1 MVFRIL
7 AAVLATLAAATS
19 VTAQSIVPTNSPG
32 AGSAAPTSAAVTR
45 DERGRAT
52 VRAVRLPEPLRL
64 DGRLDEEI
72 YKTVSPIDGFLQQVP
87 QEGAPATEPTEMWV
101 FFDNEN
107 VYVAARC
114 LDSQPER
121 ITANELRR
129 DSNAI
134 FQNDNFGVV
143 LDTFFEQRNGFY
155 FQTNALGALR
165 DAAVNESGN
174 NSNWNTVWDVRTAR
188 FERGYTVEMAI
199 PFKSL
204 RYRGAGPQ
212 TWGINARRVVS
223 WKNESSMLS
232 QVPASYAGGW
242 TQMAVAGALEGLE
255 TPAQS
260 LNLELKPYGVS
271 SVTTDRAARV
281 PFTNDVNSSGGFD
294 LKYGLTRA
302 LTADL
307 TVHTDF
313 AQVEEDLQQVNLTRF
328 DVFYPEKR
336 DFFLEGQGIFDF
348 GGQAG
353 FSARTATVPI
363 MFFSRRVGLNNGQ
376 AVPVIAGGRVTG
388 KAGKFDVGGLVIT
401 TNDKP
406 EAGAVQTTFSATRVR
421 RNILRR
427 SSVGFI
433 ATSRSPAA
441 SAPDLSTTAGVDAD
455 LRFHQNIQ
463 ANLYWVRTS
472 PQPQSGGGGPQPQS
486 GGGGRDAA
494 SYRTRFL
501 YGGDRYG
508 FEVDRVFIGPDFN
521 PEVGFVRRGNVAMN
535 YASARFSPRLRRDR
549 AIRQLTWQGEL
560 DYNTSAAT
568 GALEDRALS
577 GQFGIEFNSS
587 DIVRI
592 TATRQYERLPFDFT
606 IARGVVVPR
615 GAYSYDVLEVSYSLA
630 QNRMILGNASASYG
644 SFYDG
649 TRATATYSGRV
660 GVSAHVAVEPT
671 LTLNWVTL
679 PYGDFT
685 ARLVGTRFVVSPSPR
700 LAFSSLTQF
709 NPSSH
714 SLTLSVRMRWEYT
727 PGSDLYVV
735 YSDGRDTATARF
747 PALNN
752 RSFAIKA
759 TRLFRF

>member
-1 MVFRIL
+1 MVCRIL
-7 AAVLATLAAATS
+7 TGVVATLVAATS
-19 VTAQSIVPTNSPG
+19 VTAQSIDGAANNPV
-32 AGSAAPTSAAVTR
+32 AGSGGSTGASVTR
-45 DERGRAT
+45 DEQGRAT
-52 VRAVRLPEPLRL
+52 VRAVRLTGPLRV
-64 DGRLDEEI
+64 DGRLDEAI
-72 YKTVSPIDGFLQQVP
+72 YRTVPPIDGFLQQVP

-101 FFDNEN
+101 FFDDEN

-143 LDTFFEQRNGFY
+143 LDTFFDQRNGYY

-165 DAAVNESGN
+165 DAAVNEGGN
-174 NSNWNTVWDVRTAR
+174 NSNWSTVWDVRTAR
-188 FERGYTVEMAI
+188 FERGYTLEMVI

-212 TWGINARRVVS
+212 TWGINARRVVT

-242 TQMAVAGALEGLE
+242 TQMALAGALEGLE
-255 TPAQS
+255 TPAQA
-260 LNLELKPYGVS
+260 LNLELKPYGVA

-281 PFTNDVNSSGGFD
+281 PFTNDVTSSGGFD

-302 LTADL
+302 LTADI

-376 AVPVIAGGRVTG
+376 SVPVIAGGRLTG

-406 EAGAVQTTFSATRVR
+406 EAGAVQTTFSATRVK

-441 SAPDLSTTAGVDAD
+441 SAQELNTTAGVDAD
-455 LRFHQNIQ
+455 LRFYQNIQ
-463 ANLYWVRTS
+463 ANLYWARTS
-472 PQPQSGGGGPQPQS
+472 SPGLRGN
-486 GGGGRDAA
+486 DA

-508 FEVDRVFIGPDFN
+508 FEVDRVVIGPAFN

-549 AIRQLTWQGEL
+549 AIRQLTWQGDL
-560 DYNTSAAT
+560 DYNTNAAT
-568 GALEDRALS
+568 GSLEDRALS

-606 IARGVVVPR
+606 IARGVVVPS
-615 GAYSYDVLEVSYSLA
+615 GAYTYDVLEGSYSLA
-630 QNRMILGNASASYG
+630 QSRMISGNASASYG
-644 SFYDG
+644 SFYEG

-660 GVSAHVAVEPT
+660 GFSPHVVVEPS

-700 LAFSSLTQF
+700 LTFSSLTQF
-709 NPSSH
+709 NPSAQ
-714 SLTLSVRMRWEYT
+714 SLTSSVRMRWEYT

-735 YSDGRDTATARF
+735 YSDGRDTATPRF
-747 PALNN
+747 PALQN